1 MQDNRAN
8 LPTGEFG
15 TDIILIVFMEISLVG
30 DFVCSLDCG
39 VQKCLL
45 MVFLKLLL
53 VLCLDHPQLL
63 DVK

>member
-1 MQDNRAN
+1 MQFRMQDNRAN

-39 VQKCLL
+39 V
-45 MVFLKLLL
+45 
-53 VLCLDHPQLL
+53 
-63 DVK
+63 